1 MKSPLTL
8 RRLPYVITLPYFLPW
23 LYDRFSCSAS
33 GKLGMLSELP
43 DAFSESQKTVE
54 PTFPVRA
61 SEVSQLEEN
70 AFSSV
75 EIPDS
80 QVIRA
85 RVFPPFS

>member
-1 MKSPLTL
+1 
-8 RRLPYVITLPYFLPW
+8 
-23 LYDRFSCSAS
+23 
-33 GKLGMLSELP
+33 MLSELP